1 MTLKR
6 IAQELTI
13 LQRDPI
19 DTFSAGPAETG
30 NLYHWVGYIMG
41 PPDTPFE
48 REKFAFA
55 ITFPEN
61 YPVKPFKLNFTSPI
75 SHPNVSDE
83 GIVLMPELGEEWSP
97 AQTVRSIL
105 ICLQVLLTEPDLST
119 PYD

>member
-1 MTLKR
+1 MNLKR

-13 LQRDPI
+13 LQHNPTDI
-19 DTFSAGPAETG
+19 FSAGPAETG
-30 NLYHWVGYIMG
+30 NPLEWVGYIMG

-55 ITFPEN
+55 IAFPEN
-61 YPVKPFKLNFTSPI
+61 YPAKPFRLNFTTPI

-83 GIVLMPELGEEWSP
+83 GVVQMAELGEEWSP
-97 AQTVRSIL
+97 VQTVRTIL